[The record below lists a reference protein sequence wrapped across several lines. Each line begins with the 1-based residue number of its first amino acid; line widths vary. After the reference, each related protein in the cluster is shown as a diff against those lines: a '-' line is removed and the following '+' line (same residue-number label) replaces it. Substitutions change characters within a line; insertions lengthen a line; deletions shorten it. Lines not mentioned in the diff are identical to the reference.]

1 MARCGGALG
10 SKHTPHSGPELK
22 TAIPYSIFLSCG
34 LRRTGNLLAR
44 IGLPCASMIIA
55 PRARAWPTSVNEV
68 STILPRFPL
77 LAGRRILTRVPAATL
92 ISPVDGVLRSAAAG
106 ISLLLTVRLDNEQ
119 IRPHPSTV
127 RLYIQWCNYSHQLD
141 SVYRTQVVYFVYK
154 GSLMALRE
162 KKSEAIRMRKEG
174 ASYSQIKDK
183 LKVSKSSLSLWLHD
197 MPLPEKRL
205 RELRDWNAVRIERF
219 SNTMRRKRE
228 DRWAEVRKRAKKDMG
243 SLSRRELLIA
253 GLFLYWGEGGKTM
266 LASTSVSNTDPAM
279 LRFFIRWLELLGVS
293 KNRLRVHIHLYA
305 DMDIKEELQFWSK
318 ALNLPSTSFTK
329 PYIKNSNRAGLS
341 YRQKFTHGTCNVLYH
356 NRDVSEYVLMALD
369 CIRDEFAETDGV

>member
-1 MARCGGALG
+1 
-10 SKHTPHSGPELK
+10 
-22 TAIPYSIFLSCG
+22 
-34 LRRTGNLLAR
+34 
-44 IGLPCASMIIA
+44 
-55 PRARAWPTSVNEV
+55 
-68 STILPRFPL
+68 
-77 LAGRRILTRVPAATL
+77 
-92 ISPVDGVLRSAAAG
+92 
-106 ISLLLTVRLDNEQ
+106 
-119 IRPHPSTV
+119 
-127 RLYIQWCNYSHQLD
+127 
-141 SVYRTQVVYFVYK
+141 
-154 GSLMALRE
+154 MALRE